1 MIDMIVQKEK
11 SYREVLKKDILGN
24 KPLLLMAIF
33 VGVLCFGFTITNF
46 SIGIDDAARGYYL
59 YTDCE
64 GNMIQQGRLLHVAL
78 NALTHSVQFIPFFT
92 EFVGAALYVLSALLL
107 LALFQYVTNGKLS
120 DGALA
125 VFAGVYISSSILAE
139 KYIYHLDVL
148 ATMVSY
154 CCNALALLYSYR
166 FIKEKK
172 WKCFLAAVPLLMGA
186 IASYESYIFLFISG
200 VFALLI
206 LEMAVNR
213 EEKTFRALLTEGLQY
228 AGILLAAAVVYYGLV
243 ALLQV
248 MTGQFG
254 AFTRTTGR
262 PEGMGLMGFLGY
274 ATRQFVQVF
283 EDAIRDRYL
292 PVLVFCL
299 CSLICLGLS
308 GLLGWKRKSVWVSL
322 CLLVLWM
329 CNFGIHYAAGAF
341 LYRAAQT
348 FCFFCGFV
356 LMLLVENLDGPVLKK
371 LCCTAVALLVFV
383 QAADMNRWFYN
394 DYVRYQKEAYAI
406 HAMAN
411 EILGSCD
418 VEKPVVF
425 TNAPYG
431 GYLDTGLY
439 SGRQVNGNSLLY
451 WCGYAFQDP
460 TQPFVK
466 EVFRMH
472 GYDFIQ
478 SPSEEQFEK
487 ACLEAE
493 GMPVWPQEGSIQE
506 FDEFIVVNFG

>member
-1 MIDMIVQKEK
+1 MIVEKEK
-11 SYREVLKKDILGN
+11 SFRAVLKEDILGN
-24 KPLLLMAIF
+24 RPLLLTAVF

-46 SIGIDDAARGYYL
+46 SIGIDDAARSYYL
-59 YTDCE
+59 YTNCE

-92 EFVGAALYVLSALLL
+92 EFLGAVLYVLSALLL
-107 LALFQYVTNGKLS
+107 LALFRYVTDGKLS
-120 DGALA
+120 DAALA

-166 FIKEKK
+166 FIKEKNRR
-172 WKCFLAAVPLLMGA
+172 CFLAAVSVLIGA
-186 IASYESYIFLFISG
+186 IASYESYIFLYISG
-200 VFALLI
+200 VFALFI
-206 LEMAVNR
+206 LEMAVNG
-213 EEKTFRALLTEGLQY
+213 EKKTFRKLLTEGGQY
-228 AGILLAAAVVYYGLV
+228 AAVLLAAMAVYYGLV
-243 ALLQV
+243 VLLQAV
-248 MTGQFG
+248 TGQFG
-254 AFTRTTGR
+254 TFTRTTAL
-262 PEGMGLMGFLGY
+262 PEELGFLGKIGFV
-274 ATRQFVQVF
+274 TGQFIAVF
-283 EDAIRDRYL
+283 EDAIADRYL
-292 PVLVFCL
+292 PVLAFCL
-299 CSLICLGLS
+299 CSLVCLGL
-308 GLLGWKRKSVWVSL
+308 GAVLGWKRKNGWLSL
-322 CLLVLWM
+322 CLLALWI
-329 CNFGIHYAAGAF
+329 CNFGIHFAAGTF

-356 LMLLVENLDGPVLKK
+356 LMLLLETFHLSALRKCICAG
-371 LCCTAVALLVFV
+371 AALLVFT

-418 VEKPVVF
+418 TEKPVVF
-425 TNAPYG
+425 TNAPYA
-431 GYLDTGLY
+431 GYLDTQLY

-451 WCGYAFQDP
+451 WCGYAFHDP
-460 TQPFVK
+460 TQPFVA

-478 SPSEEQFEK
+478 SPSEGEFEE
-487 ACLEAE
+487 ACEAAE
-493 GMPVWPQEGSIQE
+493 DMPAWPQEGSIQE